1 MFREIPPWDSA
12 KPQVFISSNFLLSK
26 INKVAFSLSFR
37 KQKTAALRGS
47 AQNSVAC
54 TCADFYLLSLQC
66 GWGLPHYLQI
76 EKIWDRGKKK
86 SSLAAVDSYH
96 PASTYSF
103 FSQMNGT
110 MNSLNVMKISAKFR
124 FPFWNFQK
132 VLLHIT
138 FYFFYQCPSTV
149 PVWAS
154 VRMTLVSIL
163 GLKSKLKLC
172 ICNHTE
178 LFSH

>member
-1 MFREIPPWDSA
+1 MHLAFLSES
-12 KPQVFISSNFLLSK
+12 KKLLLSGVQPK
-26 INKVAFSLSFR
+26 TVLPAPALIFTCFPFSAGGVFPITSKLKRFE
-37 KQKTAALRGS
+37 TG
-47 AQNSVAC
+47 
-54 TCADFYLLSLQC
+54 
-66 GWGLPHYLQI
+66 
-76 EKIWDRGKKK
+76 EKKK